1 MKKHILFATAIVLFN
16 FSLFAK
22 VTDKEADLKK
32 QNTDTIEGWKYGGMF
47 SLNFAQTSLTNW
59 SAGGQNSIA
68 INSMA
73 NLFANYKKGNSSW
86 ENYLNLGYGI
96 LKQGKKANFMKTDDK
111 IEFVSKYGKKAS
123 KSWYYSGLLSFN
135 SQFTAGY
142 NYPDD
147 STIISNF
154 LAPGYVLG
162 AIGMDYKPNKN
173 FSAFI
178 APLTSK
184 ITIVNDK
191 ILSDAGAFG
200 VDTGSVVRTEFG
212 GYVRIFY
219 KKDITKNILFQTKLD
234 LFSNYLHNP
243 QNIDI
248 NWENLINIKLNKFLS
263 AVITTT
269 LIYDDD
275 IAIGIDDNND
285 GTIDKQVNSKIQ
297 FKEVLGIGL
306 SYKF

>member
-1 MKKHILFATAIVLFN
+1 MKKLFLLIFITAININLFAQ
-16 FSLFAK
+16 

-47 SLNFAQTSLTNW
+47 SLSFSQTSLTNW
-59 SAGGQNSIA
+59 SAGGENSIS
-68 INSMA
+68 INGMA
-73 NLFANYKKGNSSW
+73 NLFANYKKGNSTF
-86 ENYLNLGYGI
+86 ENYLNLGYGL
-96 LKQGKKANFMKTDDK
+96 LKQGKSSNFMKTDDK

-123 KSWYYSGLLSFN
+123 KSWYYSALLSFN

-147 STIISNF
+147 STVISNF

-162 AIGMDYKPNKN
+162 AIGMDYKPNKT

-200 VDTGSVVRTEFG
+200 VDSGKVARNEFG

-219 KKDITKNILFQTKLD
+219 KKDISKNILFQTKLD

-248 NWENLINIKLNKFLS
+248 NWENLIDIKLNKFLS

-275 IAIGIDDNND
+275 IAIGIDSNND
-285 GTIDKQVNSKIQ
+285 GNIDKKVNSKIQ

>member
-1 MKKHILFATAIVLFN
+1 MKKFFLIIITLVINVSV
-16 FSLFAK
+16 FSQ

-32 QNTDTIEGWKYGGMF
+32 VYNDTIEGWKTGGIF
-47 SLNFAQTSLTNW
+47 SVNFSQVSLTNW
-59 SAGGQNSIA
+59 SAGGQNSIS
-68 INSMA
+68 INSLA
-73 NLFANYKKGNSSW
+73 NMFANYKKGNSTW
-86 ENYLNLGYGI
+86 ENYLNLGYGL
-96 LKQGKKANFMKTDDK
+96 LKQGKDANFMKTDDK
-111 IEFVSKYGKKAS
+111 IEFLSKYGKKAS
-123 KSWYYSGLLSFN
+123 KSWYYSALLSFN
-135 SQFTAGY
+135 SQFTNGY

-147 STIISNF
+147 STIISKF
-154 LAPGYVLG
+154 LAPGYILG
-162 AIGMDYKPNKN
+162 AIGMDYKPNKT

-184 ITIVNDK
+184 ITIVNDTK
-191 ILSDAGAFG
+191 LSDIGAFG
-200 VDTGSVVRTEFG
+200 IDTGKVVRNEFG
-212 GYVRIFY
+212 GYVRIAY
-219 KKDITKNILFQTKLD
+219 KKDVTKNIMFQTKLD

-248 NWENLINIKLNKFLS
+248 NWESLINIKLNKFLS

-275 IAIGIDDNND
+275 IAIGIDSNGD
-285 GTIDKQVNSKIQ
+285 GNIDKQVNSKIQ